1 MRTLS
6 GTTGRIAAIVICLG
20 NAGPLMAQQTN
31 NSYQNNT
38 QFGMSLPQAALPSG
52 QDEIRT
58 SDGTS
63 CRSAVGGNGAYFD
76 GGVIG
81 TPEGENINSTA
92 AAYGRIVIPLGRQA
106 ERLDCT
112 TLYSLE
118 IERLKMELRA
128 AQMGIGGKTA
138 TQEADL
144 GDGWAN
150 EGWGDK
156 RSEKP
161 NMLSADE
168 PAAAAEDGGAAA
180 EPPKTLTKKKKKK
193 IIKSEAA
200 GENPVE
206 IDGEDGWVEPVN
218 AEPEIVA
225 GSPAL
230 TAGTIVHPL
239 YGGVVTLLL
248 E

>member
-20 NAGPLMAQQTN
+20 NAGPLLAQQTNN
-31 NSYQNNT
+31 NSYQNNS
-38 QFGMSLPQAALPSG
+38 QFGMSLPQTTLPSG

-63 CRSAVGGNGAYFD
+63 CRSSVGGNGAYFD

-128 AQMGIGGKTA
+128 AQMGIGGKAA
-138 TQEADL
+138 TQPAELEDS
-144 GDGWAN
+144 WAN

-156 RSEKP
+156 RSETT

-168 PAAAAEDGGAAA
+168 PVAEKQSGGVE
-180 EPPKTLTKKKKKK
+180 EPPKAVAQKKKKK

-200 GENPVE
+200 VKNPAE
-206 IDGEDGWVEPVN
+206 TDGGDGWVEPVN
-218 AEPEIVA
+218 AEPEIA
-225 GSPAL
+225 SESPAL